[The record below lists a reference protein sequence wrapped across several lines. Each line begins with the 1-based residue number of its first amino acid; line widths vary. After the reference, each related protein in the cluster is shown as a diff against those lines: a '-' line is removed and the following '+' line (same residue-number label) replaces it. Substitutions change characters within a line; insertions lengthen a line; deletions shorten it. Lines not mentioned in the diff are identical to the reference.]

1 MDKDKTKEQ
10 KKNKLQINSIND
22 IDKVK
27 NRVYFKYITSKTLF
41 TLLNVISI
49 FLSAS
54 IIVLNL
60 YSIRFNILP
69 DKTMDLFVAIALFSI
84 IITMLV
90 SLQSFLAITNKT
102 NEYKDKIS
110 RNVEFLKEFKEQTQI
125 TDNDIEVIKQII
137 E

>member
-1 MDKDKTKEQ
+1 MDKNKPKEQ

-69 DKTMDLFVAIALFSI
+69 DKTMDLFVAIALFSV

-90 SLQSFLAITNKT
+90 SIQSFLAITNKT

>member
-1 MDKDKTKEQ
+1 MDKNKTKEQ

-69 DKTMDLFVAIALFSI
+69 AKTMDLFVAIALFSV

-90 SLQSFLAITNKT
+90 SIQSFLAITNKT

-125 TDNDIEVIKQII
+125 TDDDIEVIKQII

>member
-1 MDKDKTKEQ
+1 MDKNKTKEQ
-10 KKNKLQINSIND
+10 KKNKLQINNIND

-69 DKTMDLFVAIALFSI
+69 DKTMDLFVAIALFSV

-90 SLQSFLAITNKT
+90 SIQSFLAITNKT

>member
-1 MDKDKTKEQ
+1 MDKNKTKEQ

-69 DKTMDLFVAIALFSI
+69 DKTMDLFVAIALFSV

-90 SLQSFLAITNKT
+90 SIQSFLAITNKT

>member
-69 DKTMDLFVAIALFSI
+69 DKTMDLFVAIALFSV

-90 SLQSFLAITNKT
+90 SIQSFLAITNKT

>member
-1 MDKDKTKEQ
+1 MDKNKTKEQ
-10 KKNKLQINSIND
+10 MRNKLQINSIND

-27 NRVYFKYITSKTLF
+27 NSVYFKYITSKTLF

-69 DKTMDLFVAIALFSI
+69 DKTMDLFVAIALFSVI
-84 IITMLV
+84 TTMLV
-90 SLQSFLAITNKT
+90 SIQSFLAITNKT

-110 RNVEFLKEFKEQTQI
+110 RNIEFLKEFKEQTQI
-125 TDNDIEVIKQII
+125 TDDDIEVIKQII

>member
-1 MDKDKTKEQ
+1 MYKNKTKEQ

-69 DKTMDLFVAIALFSI
+69 DKTMDLFVAIALFSV

-90 SLQSFLAITNKT
+90 SIQSFLAITNKT

-125 TDNDIEVIKQII
+125 TDDDTEVIKQII

>member
-1 MDKDKTKEQ
+1 MDKNKTKSQ

-22 IDKVK
+22 IDKAK

-69 DKTMDLFVAIALFSI
+69 DKTMDLFVAIALFSV

-90 SLQSFLAITNKT
+90 SIQSFLAITNKT

>member
-1 MDKDKTKEQ
+1 MDKNKNKEQ

-69 DKTMDLFVAIALFSI
+69 DKTMDLFVAIALFSV

-90 SLQSFLAITNKT
+90 SIQSFLAITNKT